1 MEHYLVFLS
10 YNAAGWRHIAAASAG
25 FDERLDPVRKLLE
38 QLGGSFATF
47 QFGAAAP
54 AAGRPAAAG
63 HEVRDKF
70 AMFDTHDLMAVI
82 AVPDKVAAQAFR
94 LAVASQDGVASVKL
108 TALLPFEHA
117 VTSAVKASADAVKSS
132 RYAGPGGTVHRP

>member
-10 YNAAGWRHIAAASAG
+10 YNPTGWRHITAASSS

-47 QFGAAAP
+47 QFGANAP
-54 AAGRPAAAG
+54 ASAR

-70 AMFDTHDLMAVI
+70 AMFDEHDLMAVI
-82 AVPDKVAAQAFR
+82 AVPDKIAAQAFR
-94 LAVASQDGVASVKL
+94 ISCASQDGVSSVKL

-117 VTSAVKASADAVKSS
+117 VTTAVKASTAAIAAS
-132 RYAGPGGTVHRP
+132 RYAGPGGTVHR

>member
-10 YNAAGWRHIAAASAG
+10 YNPAGWRHIAAASAS
-25 FDERLDPVRKLLE
+25 FDDRLDPVRKLLE
-38 QLGGSFATF
+38 HLGGTFATF
-47 QFGAAAP
+47 QFGETKAAA
-54 AAGRPAAAG
+54 R

-70 AMFDTHDLMAVI
+70 AMFEQHDLMAVI

-94 LAVASQDGVASVKL
+94 IAVASQDGVSSVKL

-117 VTSAVKASADAVKSS
+117 VTSATKASTAAISAS
-132 RYAGPGGTVHRP
+132 RYAGPGGTIHR